1 MASHIQTTKRPSDE
15 WIGCLTYKSMAT
27 TNPTPADLKAM
38 VSKARA
44 RNRELGITGM
54 LLFEDGCFLQTLE
67 GPPDQL
73 DMVWNSIK
81 RDPRHR
87 DIQVLSEHVINNR
100 LFSAWDLMLY
110 DRQHDRAR
118 SAGSTDAPPAV
129 ARAIRKLVRLAL
141 AADDRKID
149 QLLVQLGE
157 QGWKSDAIIAL
168 LIEPAARALGDAW
181 LADQCSEIDLTI
193 ALSMLQMAGHAVR
206 HVQPAPAPGSEVRRY
221 SILLATA
228 PGETHKLGTS
238 LLADQFID
246 AGWQVDVAFPDSIE
260 ALANQVR
267 AQRPDAVDIGL
278 SDALPRRHSLVKLS
292 RAIEQSRLAV
302 PASPT
307 VVSVGGRLFAE
318 AAVTAMMVG
327 ADHARTSVVGAVMP
341 MADLVRKRRGR

>member
-1 MASHIQTTKRPSDE
+1 MASPLPTKHRPSDG

-27 TNPTPADLKAM
+27 TNPTPSDLKAM
-38 VSKARA
+38 VNKARA

-73 DMVWNSIK
+73 DRVWNSIR

-87 DIQVLSEHVINNR
+87 DIQVLSEHVISNR

-110 DRQHDRAR
+110 DRQHDRAKG
-118 SAGSTDAPPAV
+118 AASTSAPPAV
-129 ARAIRKLVRLAL
+129 ARSIKKLVRLAL
-141 AADDRKID
+141 AGDDLKID
-149 QLLVQLGE
+149 GLLVQLGE

-181 LADQCSEIDLTI
+181 LKDQCSEIDLTI
-193 ALSMLQMAGHAVR
+193 ALSMLQMAGHSVR
-206 HVQPAPAPGSEVRRY
+206 HLQPASAPAGPQRY

-228 PGETHKLGTS
+228 PGEQHKLGTS
-238 LLADQFID
+238 LLADQFLD
-246 AGWQVDVAFPDSIE
+246 AGWQVDVAFPESIE

-278 SDALPRRHSLVKLS
+278 SDALPRRHSLVRLS

-302 PASPT
+302 PSSPT

-327 ADHARTSVVGAVMP
+327 ADHARTSVIGATVP
-341 MADLVRKRRGR
+341 MAELVRQKRAR

>member
-1 MASHIQTTKRPSDE
+1 MASRMQSKQRPSDE

-87 DIQVLSEHVINNR
+87 DIQVLSEHVVNNR

-110 DRQHDRAR
+110 DRQHDRAK
-118 SAGSTDAPPAV
+118 SAASTAMPPAI
-129 ARAIRKLVRLAL
+129 ARSIKKLVRLAL
-141 AADDRKID
+141 ECDDPAID
-149 QLLVQLGE
+149 ALLCQLAE
-157 QGWKSDAIIAL
+157 QGWKSDAVIAL

-193 ALSMLQMAGHAVR
+193 ALSMLQMAGHSAR
-206 HVQPAPAPGSEVRRY
+206 HLQPAPGPANPQRY

-228 PGETHKLGTS
+228 PGEQHKLGTS

-246 AGWQVDVAFPDSIE
+246 AGWQVDVAHPDSIE

-278 SDALPRRHSLVKLS
+278 SDALPRRHSLVRLS

-307 VVSVGGRLFAE
+307 VISVGGRLFAE

-327 ADHARTSVVGAVMP
+327 ADHARTSVVGATVP
-341 MADLVRKRRGR
+341 LAELVRHKRGR

>member
-1 MASHIQTTKRPSDE
+1 MASRVQTKQRPNDE

-87 DIQVLSEHVINNR
+87 DIQVLSEHVIHNR

-110 DRQHDRAR
+110 DRQHERA
-118 SAGSTDAPPAV
+118 SAKSSSAVPPAI
-129 ARAIRKLVRLAL
+129 ARTIKKLVRLSL
-141 AADDRKID
+141 EGDDARID
-149 QLLVQLGE
+149 RLLVQLDE
-157 QGWKSDAIIAL
+157 QGWKAEAIIAL

-193 ALSMLQMAGHAVR
+193 ALSMLQLAGHSAR
-206 HVQPAPAPGSEVRRY
+206 HLRPVAAQSSPGRY

-228 PGETHKLGTS
+228 PGEPHRLGTS
-238 LLADQFID
+238 LLADQFLD
-246 AGWQVDVAFPDSIE
+246 AGWQVDVVHPASTE

-267 AQRPDAVDIGL
+267 AQRPDAVDISL
-278 SDALPRRHSLVKLS
+278 SDALPRRHSLLHLS

-327 ADHARTSVVGAVMP
+327 ADHARPSVIGAIVP
-341 MADLVRKRRGR
+341 ITELVRQKRAR

>member
-1 MASHIQTTKRPSDE
+1 MASQAHSKQRPSDE
-15 WIGCLTYKSMAT
+15 WIGCLTYKSLAT

-73 DMVWNSIK
+73 DMVWDSIK

-87 DIQVLSEHVINNR
+87 DIQVLSEHVVNNR

-110 DRQHDRAR
+110 DRQHDRAKG
-118 SAGSTDAPPAV
+118 AASTATPPAV
-129 ARAIRKLVRLAL
+129 ARTINKLVRLAL
-141 AADDRKID
+141 DGDDPKIET
-149 QLLVQLGE
+149 LLGQLGE
-157 QGWKSDAIIAL
+157 QGWKPDAIIAL

-181 LADQCSEIDLTI
+181 LTDQCSEIDLTI
-193 ALSMLQMAGHAVR
+193 ALSMLQLAGHSAR
-206 HVQPAPAPGSEVRRY
+206 HLQPATPPTGCQRY

-228 PGETHKLGTS
+228 PGEQHKLGTS
-238 LLADQFID
+238 LLTDQFVD
-246 AGWQVDVAFPDSIE
+246 AGWQVDVAYPDSAE

-278 SDALPRRHSLVKLS
+278 SDALPRRHSLMRLS

-327 ADHARTSVVGAVMP
+327 ADHARTSVIGATVQI
-341 MADLVRKRRGR
+341 AELVRQKRGR

>member
-1 MASHIQTTKRPSDE
+1 MASRTQAKQRPSDE

-38 VSKARA
+38 VSMARA

-67 GPPDQL
+67 GPPAQL
-73 DMVWNSIK
+73 DQVWNSIK

-87 DIQVLSEHVINNR
+87 DIQVLSEHVVNNR

-110 DRQHDRAR
+110 DRQHDRTKQAA
-118 SAGSTDAPPAV
+118 SAAVPPAI
-129 ARAIRKLVRLAL
+129 AKTIKKLVRLSLEGDDPKIEAVLGQL
-141 AADDRKID
+141 A
-149 QLLVQLGE
+149 E

-181 LADQCSEIDLTI
+181 LADKCSEIELTI
-193 ALSMLQMAGHAVR
+193 ALSMLQLAGHSVR
-206 HVQPAPAPGSEVRRY
+206 HLQPASAATSPQRY

-228 PGETHKLGTS
+228 PGEQHKLGTS
-238 LLADQFID
+238 LLADQFIN
-246 AGWQVDVAFPDSIE
+246 AGWQVDVAFPDSTE

-267 AQRPDAVDIGL
+267 AQHPDVVDIGL
-278 SDALPRRHSLVKLS
+278 SDALPRRHSLVRLS
-292 RAIEQSRLAV
+292 RAIEQSRLAL

-327 ADHARTSVVGAVMP
+327 ADHARTSVVGATVP
-341 MADLVRKRRGR
+341 LAELVRQKRAR

>member
-1 MASHIQTTKRPSDE
+1 MASQADTKQRHSNE

-27 TNPTPADLKAM
+27 SNPTPADLKAM

-100 LFSAWDLMLY
+100 LFSAWDLMLH
-110 DRQHDRAR
+110 DRQNDRSKGA
-118 SAGSTDAPPAV
+118 SDTAVPPAI
-129 ARAIRKLVRLAL
+129 ARNIRKLVNLAL
-141 AADDRKID
+141 DGDDLKID
-149 QLLVQLGE
+149 VLLGQLGE
-157 QGWKSDAIIAL
+157 QGWKADAVISL

-181 LADQCSEIDLTI
+181 LADQCSELDLTI

-206 HVQPAPAPGSEVRRY
+206 HVHPTAAPPSSQRY

-228 PGETHKLGTS
+228 PGEQHKLGTS
-238 LLADQFID
+238 LLADQFLD
-246 AGWQVDVAFPDSIE
+246 AGWQVDVAFPDSTE
-260 ALANQVR
+260 ALVNQVK
-267 AQRPDAVDIGL
+267 AQRPDALDLGL
-278 SDALPRRHSLVKLS
+278 SDALPRRHALVRLS
-292 RAIEQSRLAV
+292 RAIEQSRLAA
-302 PASPT
+302 PTSPT
-307 VVSVGGRLFAE
+307 VISVGGRLFAE

-327 ADHARTSVVGAVMP
+327 ADHARTSVIGSTVAIT
-341 MADLVRKRRGR
+341 DLVRQKKLR

>member
-1 MASHIQTTKRPSDE
+1 MASRIQSKQRPNDE

-73 DMVWNSIK
+73 DMVWDSIK

-87 DIQVLSEHVINNR
+87 DIQVLSEHVINSR

-110 DRQHDRAR
+110 DRQRDCAKG
-118 SAGSTDAPPAV
+118 AASTSAPPAV
-129 ARAIRKLVRLAL
+129 ARAIRELVRLAL
-141 AADDRKID
+141 EGDDLKID
-149 QLLVQLGE
+149 SLLAQLAE
-157 QGWKSDAIIAL
+157 QGWKPDAMIAL

-206 HVQPAPAPGSEVRRY
+206 HVQPVAAPGVSQRY
-221 SILLATA
+221 SILLATV
-228 PGETHKLGTS
+228 PGEQHKLGTS

-267 AQRPDAVDIGL
+267 AQRPNAVDIGL
-278 SDALPRRHSLVKLS
+278 SDALPRRHSLVRLS
-292 RAIEQSRLAV
+292 RAIEQTRQAL

-307 VVSVGGRLFAE
+307 VISVGGRLFAE

-327 ADHARTSVVGAVMP
+327 ADHARASVIGATVP
-341 MADLVRKRRGR
+341 IRELVRQRRGR

>member
-1 MASHIQTTKRPSDE
+1 MASRVQTKQRPNDE

-110 DRQHDRAR
+110 DRQHNRA
-118 SAGSTDAPPAV
+118 SNPATTAAPPAIG
-129 ARAIRKLVRLAL
+129 RIIKKLVRLAL
-141 AADDRKID
+141 AGDDIKID
-149 QLLVQLGE
+149 ALLAQLGE
-157 QGWKSDAIIAL
+157 QGWKADAIIAL

-181 LADQCSEIDLTI
+181 LGDECSEIDLTI
-193 ALSMLQMAGHAVR
+193 ALSMLQLAGRAVR
-206 HVQPAPAPGSEVRRY
+206 HAVPAAPPSGERRY

-228 PGETHKLGTS
+228 PGEQHKLGTS

-246 AGWQVDVAFPDSIE
+246 AGWQVDVAFPESTE
-260 ALANQVR
+260 ALVSQVR

-278 SDALPRRHSLVKLS
+278 SDALPRRHSLVRLS

-302 PASPT
+302 PSSPT

-327 ADHARTSVVGAVMP
+327 ADHARPSVIGAIVP
-341 MADLVRKRRGR
+341 ITELVRQKRAR

>member
-1 MASHIQTTKRPSDE
+1 MASKAHTKQRLDNE

-27 TNPTPADLKAM
+27 YNPTPADLKAM

-87 DIQVLSEHVINNR
+87 DIQILSEHVVNNR

-110 DRQHDRAR
+110 DREHDHAKR
-118 SAGSTDAPPAV
+118 SSHAAAPPAI
-129 ARAIRKLVRLAL
+129 ARNIRKLQRLAL
-141 AADDRKID
+141 EGDDRKID
-149 QLLVQLGE
+149 TLLGQLGE
-157 QGWKSDAIIAL
+157 QGWKADAIISL

-181 LADQCSEIDLTI
+181 LADQCTEIDLTI
-193 ALSMLQMAGHAVR
+193 ALSMLQLAGHAVR
-206 HVQPAPAPGSEVRRY
+206 NVQPVTPPPGSRRY

-228 PGETHKLGTS
+228 PGEQHRLGTS

-246 AGWQVDVAFPDSIE
+246 AGWQVDVAFPDSTE
-260 ALANQVR
+260 ALVNQVR
-267 AQRPDAVDIGL
+267 AQRPDAIDLGL
-278 SDALPRRHSLVKLS
+278 SEALPRRHALVRLS
-292 RAIEQSRLAV
+292 RAIEQSRLAT

-307 VVSVGGRLFAE
+307 VISVGGRLFAE

-327 ADHARTSVVGAVMP
+327 ADHARTSVIGATVAMG
-341 MADLVRKRRGR
+341 DLVRQKRAR